1 MFGLKIFVRVQTFR
15 RVPPVLPCNFCHPAS
30 LSYSLFHLKIDRGK
44 IKVKEEPKD
53 FDEGEGGV
61 GEGDEGDDA
70 DGVGQV
76 LLLLI
81 PHLCDVPI
89 DMNSIVF
96 DW

>member
-1 MFGLKIFVRVQTFR
+1 M
-15 RVPPVLPCNFCHPAS
+15 
-30 LSYSLFHLKIDRGK
+30 
-44 IKVKEEPKD
+44 KEEPKE

-81 PHLCDVPI
+81 PHLCDVSI
-89 DMNSIVF
+89 DMNGIVF

>member
-1 MFGLKIFVRVQTFR
+1 M
-15 RVPPVLPCNFCHPAS
+15 
-30 LSYSLFHLKIDRGK
+30 
-44 IKVKEEPKD
+44 KEEPKD

-81 PHLCDVPI
+81 PHLCDVSI
-89 DMNSIVF
+89 DMNGIVF